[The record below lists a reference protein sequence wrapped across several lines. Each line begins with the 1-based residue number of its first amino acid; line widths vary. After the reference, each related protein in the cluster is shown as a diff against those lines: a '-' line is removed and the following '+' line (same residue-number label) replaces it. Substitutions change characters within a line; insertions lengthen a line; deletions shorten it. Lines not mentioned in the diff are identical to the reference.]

1 MKFMT
6 VLIDHGAELDHQDKD
21 GITALHWSCA
31 SGHLE
36 AVKLLIRN
44 RAFPNFTELDTDRWE
59 KRSTRVVGKGLEKLL
74 QQDYLCNRFG
84 QDGSGAKR
92 LHSRLALRL

>member
-44 RAFPNFTELDTDRWE
+44 RAFPNFTELDTDR
-59 KRSTRVVGKGLEKLL
+59 
-74 QQDYLCNRFG
+74 
-84 QDGSGAKR
+84 
-92 LHSRLALRL
+92 